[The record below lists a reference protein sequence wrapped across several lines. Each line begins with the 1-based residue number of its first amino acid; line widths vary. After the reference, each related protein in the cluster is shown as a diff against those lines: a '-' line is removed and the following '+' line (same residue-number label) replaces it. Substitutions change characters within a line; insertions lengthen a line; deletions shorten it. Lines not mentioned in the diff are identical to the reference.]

1 VTPDERQALRE
12 KHKLAD
18 YDIEFCDFCEYRL
31 NGETYPVEYP
41 CDVIKVL
48 DATEPKPKCD
58 NHDKYLDVGIYV
70 ACPKCGEKL

>member
-1 VTPDERQALRE
+1 MTPDERQALRE

-48 DATEPKPKCD
+48 DAWERF
-58 NHDKYLDVGIYV
+58 DKAMIELNEISKEIGI
-70 ACPKCGEKL
+70 PE